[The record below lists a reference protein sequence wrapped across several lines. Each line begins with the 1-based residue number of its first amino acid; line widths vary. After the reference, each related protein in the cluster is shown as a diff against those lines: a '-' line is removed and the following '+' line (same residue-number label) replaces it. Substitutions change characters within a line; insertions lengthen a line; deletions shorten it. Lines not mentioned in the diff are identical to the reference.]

1 MVFND
6 NFADRI
12 FLKRTS
18 VSTTGTNVGFTGEPG
33 EPNHAEFSNPL
44 NSAWWS
50 WTAAADGIVTIDT
63 FGSNYDTTLA
73 VYTGSALNSLTEIAS
88 NDDTFGLQS
97 EVVFTVSAGTTYQIV
112 VDGFSFTTGLI
123 DLNINLDIDDN
134 LILGTSGNDS
144 LFGSVENDQIEGLA
158 GNDTI
163 FGSEGINT
171 LLGGDGNDVI
181 YGGSQLDV
189 ISGGSGN
196 DTIFASEGHN
206 EILAGAGDDLI
217 YSGAGDD
224 LINSGSG
231 NDTIFASEGH
241 NEILAGA
248 GDDLIYGGSQL
259 HIINAGSGNDT
270 IFASEGNN
278 EILAGAGD
286 DLIYGGSELD
296 VINAGSG
303 NDTIFAS
310 EGNNEILA
318 GAGDDIIYSG
328 SGNDFINSG
337 SGNDTLWL
345 GGGEDLIV
353 LESGNGFDTINNF
366 QLGLTIFDAGD
377 SSQLNIIDGANGAEI
392 SSAGDLLAVVS
403 WTQASTLIDNLDMV
417 FV

>member
-1 MVFND
+1 
-6 NFADRI
+6 
-12 FLKRTS
+12 
-18 VSTTGTNVGFTGEPG
+18 
-33 EPNHAEFSNPL
+33 
-44 NSAWWS
+44 
-50 WTAAADGIVTIDT
+50 
-63 FGSNYDTTLA
+63 
-73 VYTGSALNSLTEIAS
+73 
-88 NDDTFGLQS
+88 
-97 EVVFTVSAGTTYQIV
+97 
-112 VDGFSFTTGLI
+112 
-123 DLNINLDIDDN
+123 
-134 LILGTSGNDS
+134 
-144 LFGSVENDQIEGLA
+144 
-158 GNDTI
+158 
-163 FGSEGINT
+163 
-171 LLGGDGNDVI
+171 
-181 YGGSQLDV
+181 
-189 ISGGSGN
+189 
-196 DTIFASEGHN
+196 
-206 EILAGAGDDLI
+206 
-217 YSGAGDD
+217 
-224 LINSGSG
+224 
-231 NDTIFASEGH
+231 
-241 NEILAGA
+241 
-248 GDDLIYGGSQL
+248 
-259 HIINAGSGNDT
+259 
-270 IFASEGNN
+270 
-278 EILAGAGD
+278 LAGAGD